1 MIIKLN
7 TLYIKDSSTKVSMKS
22 ETILRLAASISLLA
36 TLLSITAVSN
46 QTTSI
51 TASSQTSTSTASSAT
66 FDMDGVI
73 SSLILGVSANSKT
86 IDLTTVQ
93 KFILSG
99 DWSMS
104 VDQGKLTNFNANFYT
119 GPVNGANN
127 HTHQLGNFRVNNN
140 SPIQLSPDN
149 SLSISG
155 ILNVGTAGNNAWN
168 DVNTTVV
175 ISNGRTISISLD
187 DNDTQRHFMDQQ
199 IYGIVKEI
207 KNVKVFIYLF
217 IYLFIKAI

>member
-1 MIIKLN
+1 
-7 TLYIKDSSTKVSMKS
+7 MKS
-22 ETILRLAASISLLA
+22 RTILRYAVSISLLT

-46 QTTSI
+46 QATSI
-51 TASSQTSTSTASSAT
+51 TASSQTSTSTASSVT

-73 SSLILGVSANSKT
+73 SSLILGVSANTKT

-127 HTHQLGNFRVNNN
+127 HTHQLSNFRVNNN
-140 SPIQLSPDN
+140 SPIHLSPDN

-187 DNDTQRHFMDQQ
+187 DSDTQRHFMDQQ
-199 IYGIVKEI
+199 IYGIVKGI
-207 KNVKVFIYLF
+207 KNV
-217 IYLFIKAI
+217 

>member
-7 TLYIKDSSTKVSMKS
+7 TLYIKDSRKVSMKS
-22 ETILRLAASISLLA
+22 KTILRFAASISLLA
-36 TLLSITAVSN
+36 IFVSITALSN
-46 QTTSI
+46 QDTSI
-51 TASSQTSTSTASSAT
+51 TALSQVSTSAASSAT

-73 SSLILGVSANSKT
+73 SSLILGVPANTKT

-127 HTHQLGNFRVNNN
+127 HTHQLSNFRVNNN
-140 SPIQLSPDN
+140 SPIQLRPDN

-155 ILNVGTAGNNAWN
+155 ILDVGTAGNNAWN
-168 DVNTTVV
+168 NVNTTIV
-175 ISNGRTISISLD
+175 ISSGRTISISLD

-207 KNVKVFIYLF
+207 KNV
-217 IYLFIKAI
+217 

>member
-1 MIIKLN
+1 MF
-7 TLYIKDSSTKVSMKS
+7 YIKDSSTKVSMKS
-22 ETILRLAASISLLA
+22 KTILLLAASISLLA
-36 TLLSITAVSN
+36 TLVSTTALSN

-51 TASSQTSTSTASSAT
+51 TALSQTSPSTAT

-73 SSLILGVSANSKT
+73 SSLILGIPANTKT
-86 IDLTTVQ
+86 IDMTTVE

-99 DWSMS
+99 DWTMS

-127 HTHQLGNFRVNNN
+127 HTHQLSNFRVNNN
-140 SPIQLSPDN
+140 SPIQLSSDN

-168 DVNTTVV
+168 NVNTTVV

-187 DNDTQRHFMDQQ
+187 DNDTQSHFMDQQ

-207 KNVKVFIYLF
+207 KNL
-217 IYLFIKAI
+217 

>member
-1 MIIKLN
+1 MF
-7 TLYIKDSSTKVSMKS
+7 YIKDSSTKVSMKS
-22 ETILRLAASISLLA
+22 KTILLLAASISLLA
-36 TLLSITAVSN
+36 TLVSTTALSN
-46 QTTSI
+46 QATSI
-51 TASSQTSTSTASSAT
+51 AALSQTSPSTAT

-73 SSLILGVSANSKT
+73 SSLILGIPANTKT
-86 IDLTTVQ
+86 IDMTTVE

-99 DWSMS
+99 DWTMS

-127 HTHQLGNFRVNNN
+127 HTHRLSNFRVNNN
-140 SPIQLSPDN
+140 SPIQLSSDN

-168 DVNTTVV
+168 NVNTTVV

-187 DNDTQRHFMDQQ
+187 DNDTQSHFMDQQ

-207 KNVKVFIYLF
+207 KNL
-217 IYLFIKAI
+217 

>member
-1 MIIKLN
+1 MIIII
-7 TLYIKDSSTKVSMKS
+7 TITEYSYIKDSSTKVSMKS
-22 ETILRLAASISLLA
+22 KTILRLAASISLLA

-46 QTTSI
+46 QTTTI

-73 SSLILGVSANSKT
+73 SSLILGVSANTKT

-127 HTHQLGNFRVNNN
+127 HTHQLSNFRVNNN

-187 DNDTQRHFMDQQ
+187 DSDTQRHFMDQQ
-199 IYGIVKEI
+199 IYGIVKGI
-207 KNVKVFIYLF
+207 KNV
-217 IYLFIKAI
+217 

>member
-1 MIIKLN
+1 MF
-7 TLYIKDSSTKVSMKS
+7 YIKDSSTKVSMKS
-22 ETILRLAASISLLA
+22 KTILLLAASISLLA
-36 TLLSITAVSN
+36 TLVSTTALSN
-46 QTTSI
+46 QATSI
-51 TASSQTSTSTASSAT
+51 AALSQTSPSTAT

-73 SSLILGVSANSKT
+73 SSLILGIPANTKT
-86 IDLTTVQ
+86 IDMTTVQ

-99 DWSMS
+99 DWTMS

-127 HTHQLGNFRVNNN
+127 HTHQLSNFRANNN
-140 SPIQLSPDN
+140 SPIQLSSDN

-168 DVNTTVV
+168 NVNTTVV

-187 DNDTQRHFMDQQ
+187 DNDTQSHFMDQQ

-207 KNVKVFIYLF
+207 KNL
-217 IYLFIKAI
+217 

>member
-1 MIIKLN
+1 MLQ
-7 TLYIKDSSTKVSMKS
+7 TGPS
-22 ETILRLAASISLLA
+22 
-36 TLLSITAVSN
+36 
-46 QTTSI
+46 TTS
-51 TASSQTSTSTASSAT
+51 TAT
-66 FDMDGVI
+66 FDMVGVI
-73 SSLILGVSANSKT
+73 SSLILGVPANTKT
-86 IDLTTVQ
+86 IDMTTVQ

-127 HTHQLGNFRVNNN
+127 HTHQLSNFRVNNN
-140 SPIQLSPDN
+140 SPIRLSSDN

-168 DVNTTVV
+168 NVNTTVV

-187 DNDTQRHFMDQQ
+187 DDDTQRHFMDQQ

-207 KNVKVFIYLF
+207 KNV
-217 IYLFIKAI
+217 

>member
-1 MIIKLN
+1 MMIIKLN
-7 TLYIKDSSTKVSMKS
+7 TLYIKYSSTKVSVKS
-22 ETILRLAASISLLA
+22 KTILRFAASISLLA
-36 TLLSITAVSN
+36 TFVTITAVSN
-46 QTTSI
+46 QATSI
-51 TASSQTSTSTASSAT
+51 TALSQASTSTASSAT
-66 FDMDGVI
+66 FNMDGVI
-73 SSLILGVSANSKT
+73 SSLILGVPANTKT

-127 HTHQLGNFRVNNN
+127 HTHQLSNFRVNNN
-140 SPIQLSPDN
+140 SPIQHSPDN
-149 SLSISG
+149 SLWISG
-155 ILNVGTAGNNAWN
+155 ILNVGTGGNNAWN
-168 DVNTTVV
+168 NVNTTVV

-207 KNVKVFIYLF
+207 KNV
-217 IYLFIKAI
+217 

>member
-1 MIIKLN
+1 MIII
-7 TLYIKDSSTKVSMKS
+7 TITEYSYIKDSSTKVSMKS
-22 ETILRLAASISLLA
+22 KTILRLAASISLLA

-46 QTTSI
+46 QATSI
-51 TASSQTSTSTASSAT
+51 TASSQTSTSTASSVT

-73 SSLILGVSANSKT
+73 SSLILGVSANTKT

-127 HTHQLGNFRVNNN
+127 HTHQLSNFRVNNN

-199 IYGIVKEI
+199 IYGIVKGI
-207 KNVKVFIYLF
+207 KNV
-217 IYLFIKAI
+217 

>member
-7 TLYIKDSSTKVSMKS
+7 TFYIKDSSTKVSMKS
-22 ETILRLAASISLLA
+22 KTILRFAASISLLGIFV
-36 TLLSITAVSN
+36 SITALSN
-46 QTTSI
+46 QATSI
-51 TASSQTSTSTASSAT
+51 TALSQVSTSAASSAT

-73 SSLILGVSANSKT
+73 SSLILGVPANTKT

-127 HTHQLGNFRVNNN
+127 HTHQLSNFRVNNN

-155 ILNVGTAGNNAWN
+155 ILDVGTAGNNAWN
-168 DVNTTVV
+168 NVNTTIV
-175 ISNGRTISISLD
+175 ISSGRTISISLD

-207 KNVKVFIYLF
+207 KNV
-217 IYLFIKAI
+217 

>member
-1 MIIKLN
+1 MIIIIEYS
-7 TLYIKDSSTKVSMKS
+7 YIKDSPKKVSMRSKP
-22 ETILRLAASISLLA
+22 ILRLAASISLLA
-36 TLLSITAVSN
+36 TLVSTTAVSN
-46 QTTSI
+46 QATSI
-51 TASSQTSTSTASSAT
+51 TALSQMSSSTSSRAT

-73 SSLILGVSANSKT
+73 SSLILGVPANTKT
-86 IDLTTVQ
+86 IDMTTVQ

-127 HTHQLGNFRVNNN
+127 HTHQLSNFRVNNN
-140 SPIQLSPDN
+140 NPIQISPDN

-168 DVNTTVV
+168 NVNTTLV

-199 IYGIVKEI
+199 IYGIVKKI
-207 KNVKVFIYLF
+207 KNV
-217 IYLFIKAI
+217 

>member
-1 MIIKLN
+1 MIIIIIDYS
-7 TLYIKDSSTKVSMKS
+7 YIKDSSTKVSMKS
-22 ETILRLAASISLLA
+22 KTILRHAASISLLS

-46 QTTSI
+46 QATSI

-73 SSLILGVSANSKT
+73 SSLILGVSANTKT

-127 HTHQLGNFRVNNN
+127 HTHQLSNFRVDNN

-155 ILNVGTAGNNAWN
+155 ILNVGTAGNMH
-168 DVNTTVV
+168 
-175 ISNGRTISISLD
+175 G
-187 DNDTQRHFMDQQ
+187 MM
-199 IYGIVKEI
+199 
-207 KNVKVFIYLF
+207 
-217 IYLFIKAI
+217 

>member
-1 MIIKLN
+1 MF
-7 TLYIKDSSTKVSMKS
+7 YIKDSSTKVSMKS
-22 ETILRLAASISLLA
+22 KTILLLAASISLLA
-36 TLLSITAVSN
+36 TLVSTTALSN

-51 TASSQTSTSTASSAT
+51 TALSQTSPSTAT

-73 SSLILGVSANSKT
+73 SSLILGIPANTKT
-86 IDLTTVQ
+86 IDMTTVQ

-99 DWSMS
+99 DWTMS

-127 HTHQLGNFRVNNN
+127 HTHQLSNFRVNNN
-140 SPIQLSPDN
+140 SPIQLSSDN

-168 DVNTTVV
+168 NVNTTVV

-187 DNDTQRHFMDQQ
+187 DNDTQSHFMDQQ

-207 KNVKVFIYLF
+207 KNL
-217 IYLFIKAI
+217 

>member
-1 MIIKLN
+1 MMIIII
-7 TLYIKDSSTKVSMKS
+7 TEYSYIKDSSTKVSMKS
-22 ETILRLAASISLLA
+22 KTILRLSASISLLA

-46 QTTSI
+46 QATSI
-51 TASSQTSTSTASSAT
+51 TASSQTSTSTASSVT

-73 SSLILGVSANSKT
+73 SSLILGVSANTKT

-127 HTHQLGNFRVNNN
+127 HTHQLSNFRVNNN

-199 IYGIVKEI
+199 IYGIVKGI
-207 KNVKVFIYLF
+207 KNV
-217 IYLFIKAI
+217 

>member
-1 MIIKLN
+1 MMIIII
-7 TLYIKDSSTKVSMKS
+7 TEYSYIKDSSTKVSMKS
-22 ETILRLAASISLLA
+22 KTILRLAASISLLS

-46 QTTSI
+46 QATSI
-51 TASSQTSTSTASSAT
+51 TASSQTSTSTASSVT

-73 SSLILGVSANSKT
+73 SSLILGVSANTKT

-127 HTHQLGNFRVNNN
+127 HTHQLSNFRVNNN

-187 DNDTQRHFMDQQ
+187 DNVTQRHFMDQQ
-199 IYGIVKEI
+199 IYGIVKGI
-207 KNVKVFIYLF
+207 KNV
-217 IYLFIKAI
+217 

>member
-1 MIIKLN
+1 MMIII
-7 TLYIKDSSTKVSMKS
+7 TITEYSYIKDSSTKVSMKS
-22 ETILRLAASISLLA
+22 RTILRHAVSISLLT

-46 QTTSI
+46 QATSI
-51 TASSQTSTSTASSAT
+51 TASSQTSTSTASSVT
-66 FDMDGVI
+66 FDMHGVI
-73 SSLILGVSANSKT
+73 SSLILGVSANTKT

-127 HTHQLGNFRVNNN
+127 HTHQLSNFRVNNN

-168 DVNTTVV
+168 NVNTTVV

-187 DNDTQRHFMDQQ
+187 DDDTQRHFMDQQ

-207 KNVKVFIYLF
+207 KNV
-217 IYLFIKAI
+217 

>member
-1 MIIKLN
+1 MIII
-7 TLYIKDSSTKVSMKS
+7 TEYSYIKDSSTKVSMKS
-22 ETILRLAASISLLA
+22 KTILRLAASISLLS

-46 QTTSI
+46 QATSI

-73 SSLILGVSANSKT
+73 SSLILGVSANTKT
-86 IDLTTVQ
+86 IDLITVQ

-127 HTHQLGNFRVNNN
+127 HTHQLSNFRVNNN

-199 IYGIVKEI
+199 IYGIVKGI
-207 KNVKVFIYLF
+207 KNV
-217 IYLFIKAI
+217 

>member
-7 TLYIKDSSTKVSMKS
+7 TLYIKYSSTKVSVKS
-22 ETILRLAASISLLA
+22 KTILRFAASISLLA
-36 TLLSITAVSN
+36 TFVTITAVSN
-46 QTTSI
+46 QATSI
-51 TASSQTSTSTASSAT
+51 TALSQANTSAASSAT

-73 SSLILGVSANSKT
+73 SSLILGVPANTKT

-127 HTHQLGNFRVNNN
+127 HTHQLSNFRVNNN
-140 SPIQLSPDN
+140 SPIQLGPDN

-168 DVNTTVV
+168 NVNTTVV
-175 ISNGRTISISLD
+175 ISSGRTISISLD

-207 KNVKVFIYLF
+207 KNV
-217 IYLFIKAI
+217 

>member
-1 MIIKLN
+1 L
-7 TLYIKDSSTKVSMKS
+7 
-22 ETILRLAASISLLA
+22 
-36 TLLSITAVSN
+36 
-46 QTTSI
+46 
-51 TASSQTSTSTASSAT
+51 SQTGPSTASSAT

-73 SSLILGVSANSKT
+73 SSLILGVPANPKT
-86 IDLTTVQ
+86 INMTTVQ

-127 HTHQLGNFRVNNN
+127 HTHELSNFRVNNN
-140 SPIQLSPDN
+140 SPIQLSSDN
-149 SLSISG
+149 SLSVSG
-155 ILNVGTAGNNAWN
+155 ILNVGTGDNNAWN
-168 DVNTTVV
+168 NVDTTVV

-187 DNDTQRHFMDQQ
+187 DNDNTILWINKSMELLKKSKMYRY
-199 IYGIVKEI
+199 I
-207 KNVKVFIYLF
+207 F

>member
-1 MIIKLN
+1 MF
-7 TLYIKDSSTKVSMKS
+7 YIKDSSTKVSMKS
-22 ETILRLAASISLLA
+22 KTILLLAASISLLA
-36 TLLSITAVSN
+36 TLVSTTALSN

-51 TASSQTSTSTASSAT
+51 TALSQTSPSTAT

-73 SSLILGVSANSKT
+73 SSLILGIPANTKT
-86 IDLTTVQ
+86 IDMTTVQ

-99 DWSMS
+99 DWTMS

-127 HTHQLGNFRVNNN
+127 HTHQLSNFRANNN
-140 SPIQLSPDN
+140 SPIQLSSDN

-168 DVNTTVV
+168 NVNTTVV

-187 DNDTQRHFMDQQ
+187 DNDTQSHFMDQQ

-207 KNVKVFIYLF
+207 KNL
-217 IYLFIKAI
+217 

>member
-1 MIIKLN
+1 
-7 TLYIKDSSTKVSMKS
+7 MKS
-22 ETILRLAASISLLA
+22 KTILLLAASISLLA
-36 TLLSITAVSN
+36 TLVSTTALSN
-46 QTTSI
+46 QATSI
-51 TASSQTSTSTASSAT
+51 TALLQTSPSTAT

-73 SSLILGVSANSKT
+73 SSLILGIPANTKT
-86 IDLTTVQ
+86 IDMTTVQ

-104 VDQGKLTNFNANFYT
+104 VDQGKLTSFNANFYT

-127 HTHQLGNFRVNNN
+127 HTHQLSNFRVNNN
-140 SPIQLSPDN
+140 SPIQLSSDN

-168 DVNTTVV
+168 NVNTTVV

-187 DNDTQRHFMDQQ
+187 DDDTQSHFMDQQ

-207 KNVKVFIYLF
+207 KNV
-217 IYLFIKAI
+217 